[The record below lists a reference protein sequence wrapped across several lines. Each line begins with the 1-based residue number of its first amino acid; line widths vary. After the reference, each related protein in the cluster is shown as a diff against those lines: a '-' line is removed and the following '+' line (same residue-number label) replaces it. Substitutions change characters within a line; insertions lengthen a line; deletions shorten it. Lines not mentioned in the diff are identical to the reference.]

1 MRNGISE
8 IRPGLK
14 FSRNYCNFVHS
25 GLWFRCLSRE
35 VCCGFPGLTFDVFMV
50 CGSYLKAQS
59 HFFIASLQIIA
70 LAINAKKD
78 SSNNLTTI
86 HVVNF
91 NRQDKNFAEHH
102 IIHILV
108 LV

>member
-1 MRNGISE
+1 
-8 IRPGLK
+8 
-14 FSRNYCNFVHS
+14 
-25 GLWFRCLSRE
+25 
-35 VCCGFPGLTFDVFMV
+35 MV
-50 CGSYLKAQS
+50 CGSYLKVQS
-59 HFFIASLQIIA
+59 NFFIVSLQIIA

-78 SSNNLTTI
+78 SSNNLTNI

-91 NRQDKNFAEHH
+91 NRQDKNVNVHH